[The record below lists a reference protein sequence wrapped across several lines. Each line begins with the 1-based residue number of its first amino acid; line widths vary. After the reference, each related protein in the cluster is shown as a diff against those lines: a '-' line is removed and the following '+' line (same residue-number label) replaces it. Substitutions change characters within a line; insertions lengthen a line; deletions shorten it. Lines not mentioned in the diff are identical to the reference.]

1 MFHMQST
8 YLLKLTV
15 SLRLLYSLFISL
27 ALTIAAFAFLHEST
41 FYVLF

>member
-15 SLRLLYSLFISL
+15 GVSLQFFSVPLLASTWGDFV
-27 ALTIAAFAFLHEST
+27 LHIVT
-41 FYVLF
+41 CLCC